1 MKSIERGLTY
11 FDSTVLLI
19 ETPSIL
25 NILKQP
31 TNHCV
36 LNQSNLARSKT
47 VERKDCKTSA
57 MAVAVVA
64 SSPVQTPNDEMTL
77 RLFVCYYYAFT
88 FGSYLSR
95 RTAAE

>member
-47 VERKDCKTSA
+47 AERKDCKTSV
-57 MAVAVVA
+57 MAVVAIVA
-64 SSPVQTPNDEMTL
+64 SSPDDKRRNDFEVICL
-77 RLFVCYYYAFT
+77 LLLCLHFWF
-88 FGSYLSR
+88 LS
-95 RTAAE
+95 